1 MDINFGVLESEDLKG
16 GSMIT
21 LGIHDGHTAT
31 ACIVK
36 DGRIIAVISEERLN
50 RIKEWGGFPE
60 LAIKECLRI
69 ADISPEEI
77 DGVGIAGIMKPTL
90 PQSYFRP
97 HFYKRVFGW
106 LSRLG
111 LHRILGSNEMVKPTQ
126 KILSLLRNKK
136 EIKNK
141 LLALGIKKEPK
152 FYEHHFLHAATAHLT
167 SWFNHNESLVLTSDG
182 SGDAVSATVN
192 IGNGKNIKRIVEISH
207 YHSIS
212 ELYTQITQ
220 YLGMKPMSHE
230 YKVMGMAPYAK
241 REYAKRTLDV
251 LNKYFKLNANS
262 LTFENISGYWKWQY
276 LNKFQRDLRGH
287 RFDNIACAV
296 QLLFEEIIT
305 KWVEN
310 CIKKTK
316 IKNLVL
322 SGGSFLNVKA
332 NYLVLDLPDVEKLF
346 IFPSCGDESLA
357 IGAAL
362 VRNLELDSNCEV
374 ETLGPIY
381 YGPEYDARDIEKA
394 LRNYS
399 GIKVERIDDIEF
411 HIAKEL
417 AYGKI
422 IARFSGRME
431 FGARALGNRSI
442 LADPRNRDII
452 KKINE
457 AVKNRDFWMP
467 FAPSILE
474 ERADD
479 YIINPKRFF
488 APYMVMAFPTK
499 PKAHKDLIAALHP
512 YDLTCRPQI
521 VRKEWNPEYYR
532 LLKFFEG
539 LTGVGGILNTS
550 FNLHG
555 EPIVCSPDD
564 ALKTFLKSDLDGL
577 ALNNYYITK
586 I

>member
-1 MDINFGVLESEDLKG
+1 
-16 GSMIT
+16 MIT

-36 DGRIIAVISEERLN
+36 DGRILAVVSEERLN

-60 LAIKECLRI
+60 LAIKECMRI
-69 ADISPEEI
+69 ANISPEEI
-77 DGVGIAGIMKPTL
+77 AGVGVAGIMKPTL
-90 PQSYFRP
+90 PQNYYRP
-97 HFYKRVFGW
+97 HFYKRVFGG
-106 LSRLG
+106 LSRIG
-111 LHRILGSNEMVKPTQ
+111 LHRILGSNKMVMPTQ
-126 KILSLLRNKK
+126 NILSLLRNKK

-141 LLALGIKKEPK
+141 LSALGIKAEPR
-152 FYEHHFLHAATAHLT
+152 FYEHHFLHAATAYLT
-167 SWFNHNESLVLTSDG
+167 AWFNHEKSLVLTSDG
-182 SGDAVSATVN
+182 SGDAVSASVN
-192 IGNGKNIKRIVEISH
+192 IGNGASIQRVKAISH

-220 YLGMKPMSHE
+220 FLGMKPMSHE

-241 REYAKRTLDV
+241 REYAKKSLDV
-251 LNKYFKLNANS
+251 LSNYFRLNPDGM
-262 LTFENISGYWKWQY
+262 TFENVSGHWKWQY
-276 LNKFQRDLRGH
+276 LNKFQRDLWGH

-296 QLLFEEIIT
+296 QILFEEIIT

-310 CIKKTK
+310 CIDKTG
-316 IKNLVL
+316 IRRLVL
-322 SGGSFLNVKA
+322 SGGSFMNVKA
-332 NYLVLDLPDVEKLF
+332 NYLILNLPNVEELF

-362 VRNLELDSNCEV
+362 VRNIELDPNCKV
-374 ETLGPIY
+374 EPLGPIY
-381 YGPEYDARDIEKA
+381 FGPEYSESEIRKTLQNYMGINVEMVEDIES
-394 LRNYS
+394 R
-399 GIKVERIDDIEF
+399 
-411 HIAKEL
+411 IAKEL
-417 AYGKI
+417 VNGKV

-442 LADPRNRDII
+442 LADPRNRDVI

-457 AVKNRDFWMP
+457 AIKNRDFWMP

-479 YIINPKRFF
+479 YIVNLKNFF
-488 APYMVMAFPTK
+488 APYMIMAFPTK
-499 PKAHKDLIAALHP
+499 PRAHPDLISALHP

-521 VRKEWNPEYYR
+521 VRKDWNQKYYR
-532 LLKFFEG
+532 LLKRFEE

-564 ALKTFLKSDLDGL
+564 AMKTFLNSGLDAL
-577 ALNNYYITK
+577 AIENFYITK
-586 I
+586 KK